1 LLVVS
6 IVTAQKNPL
15 FRNCLLFYFVRHR
28 GVMHHHA
35 SITIHV
41 FQNS

>member
-15 FRNCLLFYFVRHR
+15 FRIVCSFIFV
-28 GVMHHHA
+28 HHHCIVTFA
-35 SITIHV
+35 CFV
-41 FQNS
+41 KQNYFY